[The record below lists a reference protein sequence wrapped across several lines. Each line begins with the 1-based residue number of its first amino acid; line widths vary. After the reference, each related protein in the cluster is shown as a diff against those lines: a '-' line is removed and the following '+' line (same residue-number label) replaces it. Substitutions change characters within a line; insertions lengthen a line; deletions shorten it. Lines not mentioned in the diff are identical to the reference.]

1 MVFNP
6 PATPHFGVVWERMV
20 RSIKTALSAV
30 LSKLRLTDEILVT
43 AVTLV
48 ENVLY
53 TVKKL
58 TPVSEDP
65 SDP

>member
-1 MVFNP
+1 
-6 PATPHFGVVWERMV
+6 MV

>member
-1 MVFNP
+1 
-6 PATPHFGVVWERMV
+6 MV

-43 AVTLV
+43 ALTLV
-48 ENVLY
+48 ENVLNS
-53 TVKKL
+53 KKL

-65 SDP
+65 SDPECLTPNHLLIVREN